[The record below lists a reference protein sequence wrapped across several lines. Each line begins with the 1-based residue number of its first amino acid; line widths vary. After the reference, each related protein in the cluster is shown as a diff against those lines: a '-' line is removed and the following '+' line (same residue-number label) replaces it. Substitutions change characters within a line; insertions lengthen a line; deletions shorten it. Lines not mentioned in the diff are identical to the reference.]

1 MGRANSRPTSHPS
14 GRGPARA
21 GPLRIFVTRRGPR
34 GLFGQSTMPILVS
47 HISEIAFAEMAPDG
61 RDSMPELD
69 RDLDIQDLDLL
80 EPAPELE
87 IALPGRW

>member
-1 MGRANSRPTSHPS
+1 MPT
-14 GRGPARA
+14 
-21 GPLRIFVTRRGPR
+21 
-34 GLFGQSTMPILVS
+34 LVS
-47 HISEIAFAEMAPDG
+47 HISEIALAEMAPDG

-69 RDLDIQDLDLL
+69 LDLDIQDLDLL